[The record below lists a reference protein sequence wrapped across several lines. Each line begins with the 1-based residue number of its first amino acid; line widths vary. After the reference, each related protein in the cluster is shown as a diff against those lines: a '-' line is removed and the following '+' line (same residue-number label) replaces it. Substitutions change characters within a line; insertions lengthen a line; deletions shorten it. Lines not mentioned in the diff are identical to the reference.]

1 MPIENSKTQEIKRL
15 NTPLTFKN
23 SKAYDSNGEVVNCI
37 ELLSTIRYANEPKKG
52 ILTDD
57 EILQY
62 APDSS
67 AASYV
72 KLKRGKGSLSDVLIV
87 HEPIP
92 WVLGFY
98 YTILLCIAIP
108 ISYDGN
114 RMFMFALLILAI
126 VPLIYMYYITN
137 LKNYAKNEIKPQNE
151 TVTVPLTK
159 PDISETDLGVESLK
173 TYENDI
179 NNLKVLYDVKEK
191 VVRDL
196 IKKRFAPP
204 QITYDKFISIID
216 SSHKLFYQQLDAS
229 QNIINLAAEDT
240 PRIRGELENKIG
252 NMKTIIGQI
261 EDLTNEL
268 VINMSSDE
276 ESDEVKNLIDNME
289 NLIDSVKE
297 Y

>member
-114 RMFMFALLILAI
+114 RMFMFSLLILAI

-137 LKNYAKNEIKPQNE
+137 LKNYAKNEIKPQKE